1 MTPPEAP
8 AVWFSPRIDP
18 VHPAALNA
26 SRYRQMPGEGAA
38 VVVIS
43 HVSSDPAPGVVAT
56 PVVVPVSMSPGAMA
70 AMGVA
75 AAFDSFG
82 STSGYVVCAKLVA
95 EAATPT
101 IIPASTRIPGVR
113 ALRG

>member
-18 VHPAALNA
+18 VHPAALNV
-26 SRYRQMPGEGAA
+26 SRYRQMPGDGAP

-43 HVSSDPAPGVVAT
+43 QVSSDPVPGVVET

-70 AMGVA
+70 ATGVA
-75 AAFDSFG
+75 LALDSLG

-95 EAATPT
+95 EAATAT
-101 IIPASTRIPGVR
+101 IIPAITRIPGVR
-113 ALRG
+113 AL